1 MYKSASGYHG
11 VYPMIYAYFDK
22 SGEIFDE
29 PIRASVNCMI
39 NHNIQ
44 GLAVLGLASEV
55 NKLSYKNKL
64 KLLECVCDTNQ
75 KRVPVSVTIS
85 ENSVSGQIN
94 FIKTAKD
101 IGNLKLMDGLLIRL
115 RAILMKKLPW

>member
-22 SGEIFDE
+22 NGEIFDE

-64 KLLECVCDTNQ
+64 KLLECVCDSF
-75 KRVPVSVTIS
+75 PVSLLTSVTYSI
-85 ENSVSGQIN
+85 
-94 FIKTAKD
+94 D
-101 IGNLKLMDGLLIRL
+101 LLLQVAQSI
-115 RAILMKKLPW
+115 